1 MRVTGVETWQ
11 VVVPIRPGV
20 VNSACY
26 PDQVLDHWTEIPK
39 HVIRITTASGYT
51 GFGETN
57 RGVSADQVAAG
68 AKAVMDQELDKL
80 PLFQLPLP
88 RNGAYDAFEMAIID
102 CLGHAREVPAWV
114 LLGGKYHDEI
124 PVDFWMG
131 LMTPEDTAERV
142 KVGLAAGFHGVKFK
156 CKLEQQ
162 PAERVAAV
170 KELAPDW
177 TITLDPNERFYRPSG
192 ALELARRI
200 EQYEGILF
208 ESPFPQRRLD
218 WYARMRDT
226 LRVPLALHLGAID
239 SLIPALEQGCADVYN
254 LNGSMTE
261 FVIST
266 RAAHAAGCP
275 VWHGSGNDIGIRDAS
290 FVHAC
295 AATPAELW
303 PSDILGHWLRED
315 DLLEGG
321 LGLENGRIQVTDQP
335 GLGITVDM
343 AALERYTVKQA

>member
-1 MRVTGVETWQ
+1 MRVTHVDLWK

-20 VNSACY
+20 VNSPCY
-26 PDQVLDHWTEIPK
+26 PDQVLDTFTEVPK
-39 HVIRITTASGYT
+39 YIIRLHTASGFT
-51 GFGETN
+51 GIGETN
-57 RGVSADQVAAG
+57 RGVSEDQVLACAA
-68 AKAVMDQELDKL
+68 AVRDLNLDKL
-80 PLFQLPLP
+80 PLFNLPLP
-88 RNGAYDAFEMAIID
+88 RNGAYDAFETAILD
-102 CLGHAREVPAWV
+102 ALGRAREVPAYV
-114 LLGGKYHDEI
+114 LLGGKYHERV

-131 LMTPEDTAERV
+131 LCTPEDTAARV
-142 KVGLAAGFHGVKFK
+142 KEAIDLGFHGVKFK

-162 PAERVAAV
+162 PADRVRAI
-170 KELAPDW
+170 KEIAPHW

-192 ALELARRI
+192 AMELARQLRD
-200 EQYEGILF
+200 YDGLLF

-218 WYARMRDT
+218 WYQRMRDT
-226 LRVPLALHLGAID
+226 IGVPLAMHLGTIEQ
-239 SLIPALEQGCADVYN
+239 LIPALEMGCADVYN
-254 LNGSMTE
+254 LNGSPTE

-315 DLLEGG
+315 DLLEEP
-321 LGLENGRIQVTDQP
+321 LEIVDGHIAVSDQP
-335 GLGITVDM
+335 GLGVELDV
-343 AALERYTVKQA
+343 AACEKYRVE

>member
-1 MRVTGVETWQ
+1 MRVTAVDIWK
-11 VVVPIRPGV
+11 VIVPIRPGV

-39 HVIRITTASGYT
+39 HVIRVTTESRHVGW
-51 GFGETN
+51 GETS
-57 RGVSADQVAAG
+57 RGVSRDQVDAC
-68 AKAVMDQELDKL
+68 AKGLLDQNLDKL

-88 RNGAYDAFEMAIID
+88 HNGAYDAFEMAVFD
-102 CLGHAREVPAWV
+102 CLGQAREVPAWL
-114 LLGGKYHDEI
+114 LLGGKFHDEI

-177 TITLDPNERFYRPSG
+177 TITLDPNQRFYRPAG
-192 ALELARRI
+192 AIELARRI

-208 ESPFPQRRLD
+208 ESPFPQQRLD
-218 WYARMRDT
+218 WYARLRDT
-226 LRVPLALHLGAID
+226 LRLPLALHLGAID

-254 LNGSMTE
+254 LNGSMTQ

-290 FVHAC
+290 YVQAC

-315 DLLEGG
+315 DLLVNG
-321 LGLENGRIQVTDQP
+321 LGLQNGKISVTDKP
-335 GLGITVDM
+335 GLGIEVDV
-343 AALERYTVKQA
+343 AAIERYTVD